1 MKFTVD
7 AEVLA
12 EAIALCDRAIPKR
25 PSRPILG
32 HMLMQ
37 LDNGSL
43 TLKGFDEAL
52 GISFSLPVDME
63 RSGDC
68 CVSPTYLK
76 PILERLSGQVALDLQ
91 HPVLVLTTLGGE
103 YRINTLLAEDY
114 PNLPEV
120 DGTPV
125 ELSISS
131 EELRAAIAA
140 TVFCASTDESKQVLT
155 GVHFSV
161 TPGEEGEA
169 GVMELAATDGHRM
182 IAYPLPGGSVV
193 IPEDYRPVTLPGK
206 SLRELLTVLKGYEG
220 TVKLTFDDVSVHA
233 LCGDTELYSRVIEG
247 QYPNYRQLFP
257 KVFSKVATCDRKP
270 FLLALDRTLVVAG
283 ENRDIVKLEFD
294 TTGLVM
300 SAEAKEAA
308 KAQEQV
314 AGAACNDAITLAGN
328 GKYIKEALTN
338 AIVGET
344 FTMEMNKPESPVV
357 FTDGSPA
364 TYLMMPIQIRS

>member
-1 MKFTVD
+1 
-7 AEVLA
+7 
-12 EAIALCDRAIPKR
+12 
-25 PSRPILG
+25 
-32 HMLMQ
+32 MQ

-43 TLKGFDEAL
+43 ILKGFDEAL

-63 RSGDC
+63 QSGDC
-68 CVSPTYLK
+68 CISPTYLK

-91 HPVLVLTTLGGE
+91 YPVLVLTTLGAE

-161 TPGEEGEA
+161 TPGEGGEA

-182 IAYPLPGGSVV
+182 IAYPLPGSVV
-193 IPEDYRPVTLPGK
+193 IPDDYRPVTLPGK
-206 SLRELLTVLKGYEG
+206 SLRELLTVLKGEG
-220 TVKLTFDDVSVHA
+220 AVKLTFDDVSVRA

-270 FLLALDRTLVVAG
+270 FLAALDRTLVVAG
-283 ENRDIVKLEFD
+283 ENKDIVKLEFD

-308 KAQEQV
+308 KAQEHV
-314 AGAACNDAITLAGN
+314 EGVTCSEPITLAGN

-364 TYLMMPIQIRS
+364 TYLMMPIQIRG

>member
-7 AEVLA
+7 AGDLA

-43 TLKGFDEAL
+43 ILKGFDEAL

-63 RSGDC
+63 QSGDC
-68 CVSPTYLK
+68 CISPTYLK

-91 HPVLVLTTLGGE
+91 YPVLVLTTLGAE

-161 TPGEEGEA
+161 TPGEGGEA

-182 IAYPLPGGSVV
+182 IAYPLPGSVV
-193 IPEDYRPVTLPGK
+193 IPDDYRPVTLPGK
-206 SLRELLTVLKGYEG
+206 SLRELLTVLKGEG
-220 TVKLTFDDVSVHA
+220 AVKLTFDDVSVRA
-233 LCGDTELYSRVIEG
+233 LCGNTELYSRVIEG

-270 FLLALDRTLVVAG
+270 FLAALDRTLVVAG
-283 ENRDIVKLEFD
+283 ENKDIVKLEFD

-308 KAQEQV
+308 KAQEHV
-314 AGAACNDAITLAGN
+314 EGVTCSEPITLAGN

-364 TYLMMPIQIRS
+364 TYLMMPIQIRG

>member
-7 AEVLA
+7 AGDLA

-37 LDNGSL
+37 LGNGSL
-43 TLKGFDEAL
+43 ILKGFDETL

-63 RSGDC
+63 QSGDC
-68 CVSPTYLK
+68 CISPTYLK

-91 HPVLVLTTLGGE
+91 YPVLVLTTLGAE

-161 TPGEEGEA
+161 TPGEGGEA

-182 IAYPLPGGSVV
+182 IAYPLPGSVV
-193 IPEDYRPVTLPGK
+193 IPDDYRPVTLPGK
-206 SLRELLTVLKGYEG
+206 SLRELLTVLKGEG
-220 TVKLTFDDVSVHA
+220 AVKLTFDDVSVRA

-270 FLLALDRTLVVAG
+270 FLAALDRTLVVAG
-283 ENRDIVKLEFD
+283 ENKDIVKLEFD

-308 KAQEQV
+308 KAQEHV
-314 AGAACNDAITLAGN
+314 EGVTCSEPITLAGN

-364 TYLMMPIQIRS
+364 TYLMMPIQIRG

>member
-7 AEVLA
+7 AGDLA

-63 RSGDC
+63 QSGDC
-68 CVSPTYLK
+68 CISPTYLK

-91 HPVLVLTTLGGE
+91 YPVLVLTTLGAE

-169 GVMELAATDGHRM
+169 GVMELAATEGHRL
-182 IAYPLPGGSVV
+182 IAYPLPGSVV
-193 IPEDYRPVTLPGK
+193 IPEDYQPVTLPGK

-220 TVKLTFDDVSVHA
+220 AVKLTFDDVSVRA

-270 FLLALDRTLVVAG
+270 FLAALDRTLVVAG
-283 ENRDIVKLEFD
+283 ENKDIVKLEFD
-294 TTGLVM
+294 TTGLAI
-300 SAEAKEAA
+300 SAEAQGAA
-308 KAQEQV
+308 KAQEQIEGV
-314 AGAACNDAITLAGN
+314 TCTTPITLAGN

-338 AIVGET
+338 AILGEV
-344 FTMEMNKPESPVV
+344 FTVEMNEPTKPVV

-364 TYLMMPIQIRS
+364 TYLVMPIQIRS

>member
-1 MKFTVD
+1 
-7 AEVLA
+7 
-12 EAIALCDRAIPKR
+12 
-25 PSRPILG
+25 
-32 HMLMQ
+32 
-37 LDNGSL
+37 
-43 TLKGFDEAL
+43 
-52 GISFSLPVDME
+52 
-63 RSGDC
+63 
-68 CVSPTYLK
+68 
-76 PILERLSGQVALDLQ
+76 VALDLQ
-91 HPVLVLTTLGGE
+91 YPVLVLTTLGAE

-161 TPGEEGEA
+161 TPGEGGEA

-182 IAYPLPGGSVV
+182 IAYPLPGSVV
-193 IPEDYRPVTLPGK
+193 IPDDYRPVTLPGK
-206 SLRELLTVLKGYEG
+206 SLRELLTVLKGEG
-220 TVKLTFDDVSVHA
+220 AVKLTFDDVSVRA
-233 LCGDTELYSRVIEG
+233 LCGNTELYSRVIEG

-270 FLLALDRTLVVAG
+270 FLAALDRTLVVAG
-283 ENRDIVKLEFD
+283 ENKDIVKLEFD

-308 KAQEQV
+308 KAQEHV
-314 AGAACNDAITLAGN
+314 EGVTCSEPITLAGN

-364 TYLMMPIQIRS
+364 TYLMMPIQIRG

>member
-7 AEVLA
+7 AGDLA

-63 RSGDC
+63 QSGDC
-68 CVSPTYLK
+68 CISPTYLK

-91 HPVLVLTTLGGE
+91 YPVLVLTTLGAE

-161 TPGEEGEA
+161 TPGEGGEA

-182 IAYPLPGGSVV
+182 IAYPLPGSVV
-193 IPEDYRPVTLPGK
+193 IPDDYRPVTLPGK
-206 SLRELLTVLKGYEG
+206 SLRELLTVLKGEG
-220 TVKLTFDDVSVHA
+220 AVKLTFDDVSVRA

-270 FLLALDRTLVVAG
+270 FLAALDRTLVVAG
-283 ENRDIVKLEFD
+283 ENKDIVKLEFD

-308 KAQEQV
+308 KAQEHV
-314 AGAACNDAITLAGN
+314 EGVTCSEPITLAGN

-364 TYLMMPIQIRS
+364 TYLMMPIQIRG

>member
-7 AEVLA
+7 AGDLA

-37 LDNGSL
+37 LGNGSL
-43 TLKGFDEAL
+43 ILKGFDETL

-63 RSGDC
+63 QSGDC
-68 CVSPTYLK
+68 CISPTYLK

-91 HPVLVLTTLGGE
+91 YPVLVLTTLGGE
-103 YRINTLLAEDY
+103 YRINTLLTEDY
-114 PNLPEV
+114 PSLPDV
-120 DGTPV
+120 DGSPV

-169 GVMELAATDGHRM
+169 GVMELAATEGHRL
-182 IAYPLPGGSVV
+182 IAYPLPGSVV
-193 IPEDYRPVTLPGK
+193 IPEDYQPVTLPGK

-220 TVKLTFDDVSVHA
+220 AVKLTFDDVSVRA

-270 FLLALDRTLVVAG
+270 FLAALDRTLVVAG

-294 TTGLVM
+294 TAGLVM
-300 SAEAKEAA
+300 SAEAQGAA
-308 KAQEQV
+308 KAQEQIEGV
-314 AGAACNDAITLAGN
+314 TCTTPIALAGN

-338 AIVGET
+338 AILGET
-344 FTMEMNKPESPVV
+344 FTMEMNEPTKPVV

>member
-1 MKFTVD
+1 
-7 AEVLA
+7 
-12 EAIALCDRAIPKR
+12 
-25 PSRPILG
+25 
-32 HMLMQ
+32 
-37 LDNGSL
+37 
-43 TLKGFDEAL
+43 
-52 GISFSLPVDME
+52 
-63 RSGDC
+63 
-68 CVSPTYLK
+68 
-76 PILERLSGQVALDLQ
+76 LERLSGQVALDLQ

>member
-1 MKFTVD
+1 MKFSVD

-12 EAIALCDRAIPKR
+12 EAIALCDRAIAKR

-32 HMLMQ
+32 HMLLQ
-37 LDNGSL
+37 LDNGVL

-63 RSGDC
+63 QSGDC
-68 CVSPTYLK
+68 CISPTYLK
-76 PILERLSGQVALDLQ
+76 PILERLSGRVALDLQ
-91 HPVLVLTTLGGE
+91 YPVLVLTTLGGE

-182 IAYPLPGGSVV
+182 IAYPLPGSVV
-193 IPEDYRPVTLPGK
+193 IPDDYRPVTLPGK

-233 LCGDTELYSRVIEG
+233 LCGDTELYSRVVEG
-247 QYPNYRQLFP
+247 QYPKYRELFP

-270 FLLALDRTLVVAG
+270 FLSALDRTLVVAG
-283 ENRDIVKLEFD
+283 ENRDIVKLEFV
-294 TTGLVM
+294 TAGLVM
-300 SAEAKEAA
+300 SAEAQEAA
-308 KAQEQV
+308 KAQEHV
-314 AGAACNDAITLAGN
+314 EGVTCSEPITLAGN

-338 AIVGET
+338 AILGEV
-344 FTMEMNKPESPVV
+344 FTVEMNEPTKPVV

-364 TYLMMPIQIRS
+364 TYLVMPIHIRE